1 MNASDAEDE
10 TLGGAA
16 SQDDGEKA
24 LQSLADWRKKWGGRF
39 GHGLGTTRASDEGSR
54 ERLRGA
60 RDDGSSSGG
69 RDGAR

>member
-1 MNASDAEDE
+1 MNASDADDE

-39 GHGLGTTRASDEGSR
+39 GHGLGTTRADEGSR

-60 RDDGSSSGG
+60 RDDGSSRGG